1 MRHSPHPTTPL
12 PRFAPDSCQAAVEI
26 LWDTSANETIL
37 LTARSVIC
45 RSWGGSSTFSCLYYY
60 TVLSKLEMTLYYAT
74 ILYRVLEKIL
84 QSSKICN
91 PAKKSSYSISLWSIW
106 NPGLPFLPTNAQVYF
121 FDYHGMG
128 FSSMPPFT
136 RSLTNCFCLQGS
148 MAALWC
154 SNPFLLTKETDGRS
168 RERGRWAAT
177 GYCEPDVSLPLSSAL
192 VQSALAAQAVVE
204 HLWNHGVCTIV
215 LTVNDFL

>member
-1 MRHSPHPTTPL
+1 MRGIFMVHLDWLYPWQLTIFWLSEMCHPYTMPL
-12 PRFAPDSCQAAVEI
+12 CGIQSLEYSCALTSQQCPDIFFE
-26 LWDTSANETIL
+26 
-37 LTARSVIC
+37 
-45 RSWGGSSTFSCLYYY
+45 
-60 TVLSKLEMTLYYAT
+60 
-74 ILYRVLEKIL
+74 YR
-84 QSSKICN
+84 
-91 PAKKSSYSISLWSIW
+91 
-106 NPGLPFLPTNAQVYF
+106 GT
-121 FDYHGMG
+121 G

-177 GYCEPDVSLPLSSAL
+177 GCCEPDVSLPLSSAL

>member
-1 MRHSPHPTTPL
+1 MGRNFLVHLEVLCWKYFGLLKMCKSYTMPL
-12 PRFAPDSCQAAVEI
+12 CGVQYLEY
-26 LWDTSANETIL
+26 SA
-37 LTARSVIC
+37 
-45 RSWGGSSTFSCLYYY
+45 
-60 TVLSKLEMTLYYAT
+60 VLSSQQCPD
-74 ILYRVLEKIL
+74 I
-84 QSSKICN
+84 
-91 PAKKSSYSISLWSIW
+91 
-106 NPGLPFLPTNAQVYF
+106 F
-121 FDYHGMG
+121 FEYHGEG
-128 FSSMPPFT
+128 FSSMLPFT

-148 MAALWC
+148 MAGLWC

-177 GYCEPDVSLPLSSAL
+177 GCCEPDASLPLSSAL

>member
-1 MRHSPHPTTPL
+1 MQQYFTECWKKYCNPL
-12 PRFAPDSCQAAVEI
+12 KFV
-26 LWDTSANETIL
+26 
-37 LTARSVIC
+37 
-45 RSWGGSSTFSCLYYY
+45 
-60 TVLSKLEMTLYYAT
+60 
-74 ILYRVLEKIL
+74 IL
-84 QSSKICN
+84 QNKVHIVSLCEAFGIQGYPSSLLMFRYI
-91 PAKKSSYSISLWSIW
+91 
-106 NPGLPFLPTNAQVYF
+106 F
-121 FDYHGMG
+121 FDYLGMG

>member
-1 MRHSPHPTTPL
+1 MLQFALWNGARCRCKQSRHEVAHGEQNLHCFCSAGCCECLRICLPRKVRRSYTTPL
-12 PRFAPDSCQAAVEI
+12 CGIQSLEYSAA
-26 LWDTSANETIL
+26 L
-37 LTARSVIC
+37 
-45 RSWGGSSTFSCLYYY
+45 SSQR
-60 TVLSKLEMTLYYAT
+60 M
-74 ILYRVLEKIL
+74 
-84 QSSKICN
+84 
-91 PAKKSSYSISLWSIW
+91 
-106 NPGLPFLPTNAQVYF
+106 PGYYF
-121 FDYHGMG
+121 FFLRIMERG

-148 MAALWC
+148 MAGLWC

-177 GYCEPDVSLPLSSAL
+177 GCCEPDVSLPLSSAL